1 VIGTGDEQI
10 RDAPEDFGARTDIFL
25 LDRNLKFID
34 QGLMAWRNVLVSGGI
49 SIPPVC
55 RKA

>member
-10 RDAPEDFGARTDIFL
+10 RDAPEDLGARTDIFL

-34 QGLMAWRNVLVSGGI
+34 QGLMARRNVLVSGGI
-49 SIPPVC
+49 SIPPVG

>member
-10 RDAPEDFGARTDIFL
+10 RDPPEDLGPRTDIFL

-49 SIPPVC
+49 SIPPVG